1 MADEKNEK
9 SRSSNNDSIGLAV
22 AGIALTALGA
32 AAGAVLANKEFRG
45 KLGKKTEEAL
55 KVVSKLALQ
64 AEKGAESGLRLLE
77 SKTRNIRQ
85 GKKIVK
91 KSPVKTKLKKKSG
104 A

>member
-1 MADEKNEK
+1 MANEK
-9 SRSSNNDSIGLAV
+9 NDSIGLAV
-22 AGIALTALGA
+22 AGVALTALGA

-77 SKTRNIRQ
+77 SKTQELRQ
-85 GKKIVK
+85 GKKTAK
-91 KSPVKTKLKKKSG
+91 KVRAKVKTKKKSG